1 MSMYLAAN
9 LPVIV
14 WGKSAMA
21 EYVKLYNIGICIDS
35 LNEIP
40 NKIMSLTDMQIN
52 EIKHNVKC
60 ISEK

>member
-1 MSMYLAAN
+1 
-9 LPVIV
+9 
-14 WGKSAMA
+14 MA